1 MALLRRQKLT
11 VIPLLLY
18 WPTIFILTHIPPASV
33 PCWVVRMHVSDKAI
47 HYLAYLV
54 LVVLLWFA
62 ISPGRKVNW
71 RKAAAWWVLFV
82 VVWYGVFDEWLQS
95 YVGRNPDVRD
105 FLANLTGTLT
115 GLVLLSIFPF
125 WSVWLAVTGAM
136 IFVLTNF
143 TRHTSGGQVQPNLAD
158 QLPVANAA
166 FHLFAYAFF
175 SLLWTRFL
183 RHLLPVKAPEPKW
196 LIGALALPMGFL
208 LAVELFSAVAGND
221 FRMWDAII
229 SAVGIVA
236 VVAAIFLTAL
246 FRRGFAQKLSPSDS

>member
-18 WPTIFILTHIPPASV
+18 WPAIFILTHISPVSV
-33 PCWVVRMHVSDKAI
+33 PCWVVRMPVSDKSL
-47 HYLAYLV
+47 HYFAYLV
-54 LVVLLWFA
+54 LVVLLWLA
-62 ISPGRKVNW
+62 VSPGRKVNW
-71 RKAAAWWVLFV
+71 RRATAWWVLFV

-115 GLVLLSIFPF
+115 GLILLSIFPF
-125 WSVWLAVTGAM
+125 WAVSLALTGAV
-136 IFVLTNF
+136 IFALTNLLLQ
-143 TRHTSGGQVQPNLAD
+143 TNLAE

-175 SLLWTRFL
+175 SLLWTQYM
-183 RHLLPVKAPEPKW
+183 RHLLPIKAPEPKW

-221 FRMWDAII
+221 FRMWDAIT

-246 FRRGFAQKLSPSDS
+246 FRRGSTQKLSAGDT